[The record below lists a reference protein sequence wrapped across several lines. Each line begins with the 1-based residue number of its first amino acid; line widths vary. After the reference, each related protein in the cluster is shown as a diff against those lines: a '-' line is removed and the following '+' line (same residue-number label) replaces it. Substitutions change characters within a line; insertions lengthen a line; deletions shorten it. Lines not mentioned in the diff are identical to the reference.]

1 MKNQLS
7 DIYEQM
13 LLTEAEKHQL
23 QNPSSD
29 EVGNLKVK
37 QDLFGDKPK
46 PVEGPEKAKL
56 QKGPSYKETTGLS
69 SSSSGEKSSKSSM
82 PNSAPAKAAKGEEG
96 EEMEDT
102 EVDPTKDKKDAEP
115 DSTKK
120 KKVAEE
126 SFTMSAFETLFKKT
140 LTEEVNDIGAPVP
153 SDNTMDDS
161 DLDLDVDAEDTGESE
176 EELESEEGDLISD
189 LRDLADRLQ
198 DILNKLE
205 DVQSAEEEE
214 EGMEDEYTED
224 EFNEEFE
231 GEGEEGEEEDG
242 EESSFKESLDKPKPL
257 NSSKGKAL
265 MSKKNKV
272 GRLSA
277 KGGKASS
284 GSLKH
289 EPKPKALGDKKGAL
303 QKGKPEVKSSVKKG
317 DFIK

>member
-1 MKNQLS
+1 MKNPLS
-7 DIYEQM
+7 DIYDQI
-13 LLTEAEKHQL
+13 LLSEAEKHQL

-29 EVGNLKVK
+29 EVGSLKVK

-69 SSSSGEKSSKSSM
+69 SSSHAEKTSKSSM
-82 PNSAPAKAAKGEEG
+82 PNSAPAKGAKTEEG

-102 EVDPTKDKKDAEP
+102 EVDPTKEKKPTEG
-115 DSTKK
+115 DSLKK

-140 LTEEVNDIGAPVP
+140 LTEEVDDIGAPES
-153 SDNTMDDS
+153 SDTMEDS
-161 DLDLDVDAEDTGESE
+161 DLDLDLDMEDSEESE
-176 EELESEEGDLISD
+176 EDMEAEEGDLVSD

-205 DVQSAEEEE
+205 DIQSEEEGE
-214 EGMEDEYTED
+214 EGMEDEYTEG

-231 GEGEEGEEEDG
+231 GEEGEDDEDG
-242 EESSFKESLDKPKPL
+242 EASFKESLDKPKPL

-289 EPKPKALGDKKGAL
+289 EPKPKALGDRKGGL